1 MAVAIYIHQMN
12 NSYLIISLLFLL
24 LPGDKYRQISNAAYQ
39 HCIQQMN
46 LLERLMEEMA
56 DDDGINRNR
65 EPNIKCQNEKRF

>member
-39 HCIQQMN
+39 HRIQQMN